1 MYDRLSMSIYFART
15 SKFCLDISAITA
27 DNDTTAFAVGVVDE
41 TDKNYIPTYTQ
52 WLREMELCL
61 KSASKVYDLSKL
73 CVIRAFSSDLSD
85 ATVLATN
92 NLVDNFK
99 PWQDGYYSYFDI
111 AKSIEMTP
119 LIGDLNKILDE
130 YGLEVEDVSCEGVF
144 VYIDPDEFI
153 KKNNISKTLKT
164 AYDII
169 DIPVKFHLKKQDEGH
184 ANKTAPSEQRR

>member
-1 MYDRLSMSIYFART
+1 MYDRLSMSIYFDRT
-15 SKFCLDISAITA
+15 SKFCLDINAITA
-27 DNDTTAFAVGVVDE
+27 DNDTTAFATGGVVDE
-41 TDKNYIPTYTQ
+41 NDKNYVPTYTQ
-52 WLREMELCL
+52 WLREMELCI

-99 PWQDGYYSYFDI
+99 PWQDGYYSHFDI

-119 LIGDLNKILDE
+119 FIGDLNKILDE

-153 KKNNISKTLKT
+153 KKI
-164 AYDII
+164 
-169 DIPVKFHLKKQDEGH
+169 HLKKQDEGH